1 MSETRYCRP
10 EIWTQFES
18 NLSAISRNEGLVRA
32 IALVAAQNDPE
43 CQPERILQQLNEL
56 ARKVT
61 SRTRSQ
67 QGQAILAH
75 LHEVLFE
82 ETGLHG
88 SREDYYSPHN
98 SYINRVLES
107 RSGLPVL
114 LTLIYKYVGE
124 RAGLQIEGV
133 NTPGHFMAAAH
144 VDEEWLLIDPFDRG
158 RMLTTG
164 EATSLIASITGIR
177 QVLTWDVLPIA
188 THQQWLARV
197 IMNLMAIFQQSDQR
211 DAQLAMQEMFELVVR
226 QAASE

>member
-1 MSETRYCRP
+1 MSDSRYCQQ
-10 EIWTQFES
+10 EIWTKFES
-18 NLSAISRNEGLVRA
+18 ILAAISQNESLVVA
-32 IALVAAQNDPE
+32 AALVAAQNDGE
-43 CQPERILQQLNEL
+43 CEPERVLNELNEL
-56 ARKVT
+56 ARKVA

-75 LHEVLFE
+75 LHAVLFE
-82 ETGLHG
+82 ELGMHG

-98 SYINRVLES
+98 SYINRVIES
-107 RSGLPVL
+107 RTGLPVL

-124 RAGLQIEGV
+124 RVGLQIEGV

-144 VDEEWLLIDPFDRG
+144 VDDEWLLIDPFDRG

-164 EATSLIASITGIR
+164 EATSLIASITGIE

-188 THQQWLARV
+188 THQQWLARI
-197 IMNLMAIFQQSDQR
+197 IMNLMAIFQQSDDR

-226 QAASE
+226 QAANE